1 VLNPEGD
8 GGRGASLLILSGA
21 GGVGSIAIE
30 LARRVGAV
38 VIASASRPESAAW
51 VRELGAD
58 HGVDHRRPLDLNV
71 LKAKSVHFAW
81 EFMFTR
87 SQFPTADMGRQ
98 GEILDH
104 LAELYEAGVL
114 RPTLQQTLSPINAAN
129 LEIALS
135 GSGCGRAGVGRFRV
149 PSAHGHLHLVAGVQA
164 ARRTSPK
171 PACSRATGRS
181 RLKYSSR
188 SDSVLL
194 SRMAIGTGRRRIT
207 AESGS

>member
-21 GGVGSIAIE
+21 GGVGGLDRQRIA
-30 LARRVGAV
+30 ARER
-38 VIASASRPESAAW
+38 R
-51 VRELGAD
+51 LGA
-58 HGVDHRRPLDLNV
+58 GAGGRSWGRPPPPLDLNV

-149 PSAHGHLHLVAGVQA
+149 LSAHGQLHLVAGVQA

-171 PACSRATGRS
+171 PACSSATGRS
-181 RLKYSSR
+181 RLKYSSK
-188 SDSVLL
+188 SGSVLL
-194 SRMAIGTGRRRIT
+194 RRMAIGTGRRRIT